1 MKQKKCKLFL
11 VEKKY
16 KAEKSLHKSN
26 IESSIIISIVL
37 SILLNYDNK
46 IMVISRKITINLTG
60 ITERNRRYLKFI
72 IINKKNENKNNKI
85 NNILFISPDKI
96 RSKKVNLIKSN
107 L

>member
-37 SILLNYDNK
+37 SILQKYDNK

-60 ITERNRRYLKFI
+60 ITERNRRFKVHNYKKKMKIKIIKLITYFSYLQ
-72 IINKKNENKNNKI
+72 
-85 NNILFISPDKI
+85 
-96 RSKKVNLIKSN
+96 IKSEVKKST
-107 L
+107 